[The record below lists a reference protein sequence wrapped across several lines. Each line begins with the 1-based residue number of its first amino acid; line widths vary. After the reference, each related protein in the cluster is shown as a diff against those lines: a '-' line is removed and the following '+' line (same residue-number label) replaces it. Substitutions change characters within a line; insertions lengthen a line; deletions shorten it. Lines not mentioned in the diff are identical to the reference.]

1 MTMIS
6 DVKKINYA
14 LNKNQFKINK
24 INESNNKKIKNK

>member
-1 MTMIS
+1 MIS
-6 DVKKINYA
+6 DVKKINYT